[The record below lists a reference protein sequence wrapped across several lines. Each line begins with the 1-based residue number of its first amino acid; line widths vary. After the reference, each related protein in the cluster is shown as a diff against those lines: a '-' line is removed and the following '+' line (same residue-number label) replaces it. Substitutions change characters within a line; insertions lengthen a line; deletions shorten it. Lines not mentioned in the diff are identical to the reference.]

1 MRALKVAGLILA
13 LVLAGFWAVVR
24 QTENAPGS
32 FWIAGLRSLGLLR
45 ADIPHFSGFTG
56 LVRRESRNDAL
67 VCPPGY
73 CSPAQADIDSP
84 VFEMDA
90 PALAE
95 LVKSVALAE
104 PRTAL
109 ISSAQ
114 QNQTRLKFQQATK
127 YLRFPDI
134 IDVEVLQLAPGRS
147 TLAIWSR
154 SVAGRKDFGV
164 NRARVLRWLAELK
177 RQKEP
182 RAPAEGNPPG

>member
-1 MRALKVAGLILA
+1 MMRALKVAGLISA
-13 LVLAGFWAVVR
+13 LVLTGVWAVLG
-24 QTENAPGS
+24 QTEKAPGS

-45 ADIPHFSGFTG
+45 ADIPHFSGFTH
-56 LVRRESRNDAL
+56 LVRRESGNDAL
-67 VCPPGY
+67 ACPSGY
-73 CSPAQADIDSP
+73 CPRAEADIDSP

-90 PALAE
+90 ASLAG

-114 QNQTRLKFQQATK
+114 QDQTRLKFQQATK

-134 IDVEVLQLAPGRS
+134 VDVEVMQLAPGRS

-164 NRARVLRWLAELK
+164 NLARVQRWLAELK
-177 RQKEP
+177 RLNELP
-182 RAPAEGNPPG
+182 YSPGR